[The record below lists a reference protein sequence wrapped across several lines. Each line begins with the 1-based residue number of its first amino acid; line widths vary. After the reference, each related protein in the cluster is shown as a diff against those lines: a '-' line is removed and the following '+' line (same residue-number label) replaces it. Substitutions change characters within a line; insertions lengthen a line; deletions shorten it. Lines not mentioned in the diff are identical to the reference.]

1 MDNNNEA
8 EIMAAIEAIRAE
20 GIPTKVFRQVDKALC
35 DIVTSV
41 SCYNFNAGF
50 EGYEHAAFRNALA
63 IHKLLGTC
71 ASADLVIATPKRMEN
86 IDGSCSPTCLN
97 S

>member
-1 MDNNNEA
+1 MKNNNEP

-20 GIPTKVFRQVDKALC
+20 GIPSKVFRRVDKALC

-50 EGYEHAAFRNALA
+50 EGYEHAAFRDALDVHA
-63 IHKLLGTC
+63 LLGNR
-71 ASADLVIATPKRMEN
+71 ASASLVIATPKRMEN
-86 IDGSCSPTCLN
+86 IDPTGASDIWN
-97 S
+97 